1 MIVRVIKWGSL
12 LILIL
17 ALTIAAYTTHLYQ
30 EIRDSAVRDE
40 AQTADAI
47 VVLGAAQYNGH
58 PSPVLKARLDHAL
71 FLFDKGYAKSIIT
84 TGSYGPDDNFSEA
97 HVGTLYLIQRG
108 INPDHIIT
116 QQGSGTTRDSI
127 RAATVLM
134 RGKDWKTALVVSDGF
149 HLFRSKKM
157 FEDEGITAYASP
169 VPNSPIE
176 AASTRRF
183 WYSMREVML
192 FYAYRLIN
200 V

>member
-1 MIVRVIKWGSL
+1 MILRLIKWGSL

-17 ALTIAAYTTHLYQ
+17 ALTIAAYTMHLYQ

-71 FLFDKGYAKSIIT
+71 YLFDKGYAKSIIT
-84 TGSYGPDDNFSEA
+84 TGSYGPDENFSEA
-97 HVGTLYLIQRG
+97 HVSTQYLIQHG
-108 INPDHIIT
+108 IDEDHIIT
-116 QQGSGTTRDSI
+116 QQGSGTTHDSI

-134 RGKDWKTALVVSDGF
+134 HGKSWKTALVVSDGF
-149 HLFRSKKM
+149 HLYRSQRM
-157 FEDEGITAYASP
+157 FEDEGITAYTAP

-176 AASTRRF
+176 VASSQRF
-183 WYSMREVML
+183 WFSVREVML
-192 FYAYRLIN
+192 FCAYRLIK